1 MAIFRSLRT
10 KSFDCD
16 SSRHF
21 LGSEWFFSHSRWVHS
36 LVIEPF
42 LGIAEVLGPIDPQG
56 HKIPFQKSPYAS
68 LVVLSLATPQLSSF
82 GTVSFFQDRVI
93 FVLRVM
99 HFFFFKYKRLQRQ
112 HANLRTRVWSLS
124 TYVKSQVFLFYFV
137 FIVLGIEL
145 VHGSQALAF

>member
-42 LGIAEVLGPIDPQG
+42 LGIAEVLGPIDP
-56 HKIPFQKSPYAS
+56 
-68 LVVLSLATPQLSSF
+68 
-82 GTVSFFQDRVI
+82 
-93 FVLRVM
+93 
-99 HFFFFKYKRLQRQ
+99 
-112 HANLRTRVWSLS
+112 
-124 TYVKSQVFLFYFV
+124 
-137 FIVLGIEL
+137 
-145 VHGSQALAF
+145 